1 MEKYIIKLKNKVL
14 REKEI
19 SYEEVFN
26 LISFDIN
33 NKNDFDILL
42 KFVNEIREYFMG
54 RKVDLCMIM
63 NVKFG
68 KCSEDC
74 KFCV

>member
-19 SYEEVFN
+19 SYEEALN
-26 LISFDIN
+26 LISLDTN

-42 KFVNEIREYFMG
+42 KSANVVKTVNFVLSLLII
-54 RKVDLCMIM
+54 KLV
-63 NVKFG
+63 
-68 KCSEDC
+68 
-74 KFCV
+74 